1 MSWVGRDW
9 RKRWRVERKEGV
21 RRRKCL
27 FHLWPEWEGGAG
39 HTHTIRHPE
48 GLAPCLPTG
57 KAKPCVR
64 HERAGTPHGTPPVWP
79 IFGCDHIKATDW
91 APLLNALRHN
101 KTLTSIGIRSLHQ
114 HGLEESG
121 VERYKTYFRRR
132 IPATLSEDLTGQL
145 CKAVR
150 GCLSISDVLKNL
162 ELQGL
167 LLRKGDLALLT
178 KGLASASSL
187 ESVSLA
193 HCPIGDGGLEIC
205 QSIKNMATIRF
216 VNFTACSLTW
226 RGAEHIANVLK
237 HQAIRRH
244 GEAWAESLRYRR
256 PDLEHM
262 SGLRRITLNCNMLV
276 GDRGAS
282 AFADCLG
289 EDLWLKA
296 LDLQQCGIS
305 NEGARSLLD
314 ALQTNTTLVVLDIR
328 KNPLIGHVLMK
339 NIIERVLK
347 NGNSADTEYKWLIS
361 PSSKEALKTKPK
373 KRTIVLGSGRKG
385 KATIRIVIW
394 KQRGLSSKKSV
405 SPVKKNSSVRES
417 YSPKPLAPGTKGFL
431 PWRTAER
438 AKRFSFRGGAMD
450 CAGKLPV
457 KIQTG
462 SPVKVTV
469 ESASTSETEDTEDL
483 EDVIHQPDLAKS
495 LDKID
500 VAQYQQLQMELEECL
515 GKLKEEQEARVKAE
529 ERLLET
535 EIENARL
542 RNLNI
547 SLLEVLHAQSVTSL
561 ILEDEGVLGSIE
573 NSFQKFHAFLDLLK
587 DAGLGQLAVLA
598 GIDQSDFGVLGYSEM
613 NSTLSKPVNLVK
625 EKSFEEE
632 RQEHTQNSKNRAG
645 DMQLSLPSTFQSQM
659 VVNNTFSSLGEI
671 QELQAAGQQYQPG
684 SWNENEAQ
692 TINQNKE
699 DKPRSSTPVLSER
712 RVKQNEHA
720 KGRHSA
726 RQLATS
732 MHSFSDSSVQ
742 IKSDDSRISS
752 DISSEK
758 SKNSSSK
765 KYIPV
770 ANETATPSIGVRG
783 DKSRLQAVN
792 VSSGTDTV
800 GSGSEIQGSMQSVTS
815 N

>member
-193 HCPIGDGGLEIC
+193 HCPIGDGGLETVC

-385 KATIRIVIW
+385 KATIRI
-394 KQRGLSSKKSV
+394 GLSSKKSV

>member
-1 MSWVGRDW
+1 MIESV
-9 RKRWRVERKEGV
+9 KL
-21 RRRKCL
+21 RRQCML
-27 FHLWPEWEGGAG
+27 DFYSHYEHLCELQGSLPLKAVKANV
-39 HTHTIRHPE
+39 THDAID
-48 GLAPCLPTG
+48 LI
-57 KAKPCVR
+57 V
-64 HERAGTPHGTPPVWP
+64 
-79 IFGCDHIKATDW
+79 DHIKASDW

-132 IPATLSEDLTGQL
+132 IPATLSKDLTGQL
-145 CKAVR
+145 CKAVK
-150 GCLSISDVLKNL
+150 GCLGISDVLKNL

-167 LLRKGDLALLT
+167 LLRERDLALLT
-178 KGLASASSL
+178 KGLATASSL

-193 HCPIGDGGLEIC
+193 HCPIGDGGLETIC
-205 QSIKNMATIRF
+205 QSIKNTATIRF

-237 HQAIRRH
+237 YQAIRRH

-256 PDLEHM
+256 PDLEYM
-262 SGLRRITLNCNMLV
+262 TGLRRITLNCNMLV

-296 LDLQQCGIS
+296 LDLQRCGIS

-347 NGNSADTEYKWLIS
+347 NGNSASSEYKWLLS
-361 PSSKEALKTKPK
+361 PSSKDALKTKPK

-385 KATIRIVIW
+385 KATIRI
-394 KQRGLSSKKSV
+394 GLSSKKSV
-405 SPVKKNSSVRES
+405 SPGKKNSSVRES
-417 YSPKPLAPGTKGFL
+417 YAPKPLPPGTKGFL

-438 AKRFSFRGGAMD
+438 AKRCRGGAVD
-450 CAGKLPV
+450 SAGELPV

-462 SPVKVTV
+462 VPVKVTV
-469 ESASTSETEDTEDL
+469 ESASTSETEDTEDS
-483 EDVIHQPDLAKS
+483 EDVIQQPDLAKS
-495 LDKID
+495 LDKTD
-500 VAQYQQLQMELEECL
+500 VAQYQQLQLELEECME
-515 GKLKEEQEARVKAE
+515 KLKEEQKARVKAE
-529 ERLLET
+529 ERLLEL

-547 SLLEVLHAQSVTSL
+547 SLSEILHAQSVTSM
-561 ILEDEGVLGSIE
+561 ILEDESVLGSIE

-598 GIDQSDFGVLGYSEM
+598 GIDQSDFGILGHPQM
-613 NSTLSKPVNLVK
+613 NSTLTKPVTMVT

-645 DMQLSLPSTFQSQM
+645 DIQLPLPGTFQSQM
-659 VVNNTFSSLGEI
+659 VVNNAFSSLREI

-684 SWNENEAQ
+684 SWKENEAQ
-692 TINQNKE
+692 TINENKE
-699 DKPRSSTPVLSER
+699 DKPRSSTPLLSES
-712 RVKQNEHA
+712 RVKQNEQA
-720 KGRHSA
+720 KGRYSA

-732 MHSFSDSSVQ
+732 LHSFADSSVQ

-752 DISSEK
+752 GISGEK

-765 KYIPV
+765 KYISV
-770 ANETATPSIGVRG
+770 ANETATPSNGVRG
-783 DKSRLQAVN
+783 DKSRLQVVN
-792 VSSGTDTV
+792 VTSGSDTV
-800 GSGSEIQGSMQSVTS
+800 GSGSEIQESIQSV
-815 N
+815 

>member
-1 MSWVGRDW
+1 MIESVKLRRQCMLDFYSHYEHLCELQGSLPLKTVKANRTRDA
-9 RKRWRVERKEGV
+9 VDLIV
-21 RRRKCL
+21 
-27 FHLWPEWEGGAG
+27 
-39 HTHTIRHPE
+39 
-48 GLAPCLPTG
+48 
-57 KAKPCVR
+57 
-64 HERAGTPHGTPPVWP
+64 
-79 IFGCDHIKATDW
+79 DHIKATDW
-91 APLLNALRHN
+91 VPLLNALRHN

-114 HGLEESG
+114 HGLEDSG

-132 IPATLSEDLTGQL
+132 IPATLSKDLTGQL
-145 CKAVR
+145 CKAVK

-167 LLRKGDLALLT
+167 LLREKDLALLT
-178 KGLASASSL
+178 KGLATASSL

-193 HCPIGDGGLEIC
+193 HCPIGDEGLETIC
-205 QSIKNMATIRF
+205 QSIKNTTTIRF

-226 RGAEHIANVLK
+226 RGAEHIANVVK
-237 HQAIRRH
+237 HQAIKRH
-244 GEAWAESLRYRR
+244 GEAWAKSLRYRR
-256 PDLEHM
+256 PDLEYM
-262 SGLRRITLNCNMLV
+262 TGLRRITLNCNMLV

-328 KNPLIGHVLMK
+328 RNPLIDHVLMK
-339 NIIERVLK
+339 NIIARVLK
-347 NGNSADTEYKWLIS
+347 NGKSADSEFKWLTS
-361 PSSKEALKTKPK
+361 PSSKDTLKTKPK

-385 KATIRIVIW
+385 KATIRI
-394 KQRGLSSKKSV
+394 GLSSKKSV
-405 SPVKKNSSVRES
+405 SPGKKNSTVREG
-417 YSPKPLAPGTKGFL
+417 YSPKPLQPGTKGFL

-438 AKRFSFRGGAMD
+438 AKRCRGGAVD
-450 CAGKLPV
+450 CAGELPV
-457 KIQTG
+457 NIQTG
-462 SPVKVTV
+462 VPVKVTL
-469 ESASTSETEDTEDL
+469 ESASTSETENTEDL
-483 EDVIHQPDLAKS
+483 EDVIQHPDLAKS
-495 LDKID
+495 LDKTD
-500 VAQYQQLQMELEECL
+500 VAQYQQLELELEECME
-515 GKLKEEQEARVKAE
+515 KLKEEQKARVKAE
-529 ERLLET
+529 ERLLEL

-542 RNLNI
+542 RSLNI
-547 SLLEVLHAQSVTSL
+547 SLSEVLHAQSVTNM

-598 GIDQSDFGVLGYSEM
+598 GIDQSDFGILGNPQI
-613 NSTLSKPVNLVK
+613 NSTLSKPANMVK

-632 RQEHTQNSKNRAG
+632 RQEHTQNSKDRAG
-645 DMQLSLPSTFQSQM
+645 DIQLPLPGTFQSQM
-659 VVNNTFSSLGEI
+659 VVNNAFSSLRQI
-671 QELQAAGQQYQPG
+671 RELQAAGQQYQPG
-684 SWNENEAQ
+684 LWKENEAQ

-712 RVKQNEHA
+712 RVKQNEQA
-720 KGRHSA
+720 KGHHSA

-732 MHSFSDSSVQ
+732 LHSFTDSSVQ

-752 DISSEK
+752 GISGEK

-770 ANETATPSIGVRG
+770 AIETATPSNGVRG
-783 DKSRLQAVN
+783 DRSRLLVVN
-792 VSSGTDTV
+792 VSSGTDTL
-800 GSGSEIQGSMQSVTS
+800 GSGSEIQESIQSVTS
-815 N
+815 I

>member
-1 MSWVGRDW
+1 MIESV
-9 RKRWRVERKEGV
+9 KL
-21 RRRKCL
+21 RRRCML
-27 FHLWPEWEGGAG
+27 DFYSHYEHLCELQGS
-39 HTHTIRHPE
+39 
-48 GLAPCLPTG
+48 LPL
-57 KAKPCVR
+57 KAVKTNVTR
-64 HERAGTPHGTPPVWP
+64 DAVDL
-79 IFGCDHIKATDW
+79 IVDHIKATDW

-101 KTLTSIGIRSLHQ
+101 KSLTSIRIRSLHQ

-121 VERYKTYFRRR
+121 VERYKTHFRRR
-132 IPATLSEDLTGQL
+132 IPATLPKDLTGQL
-145 CKAVR
+145 CKAVK

-167 LLRKGDLALLT
+167 LLRERDLALLT
-178 KGLASASSL
+178 KGLATASSL

-193 HCPIGDGGLEIC
+193 HCPIGDGGLETIC
-205 QSIKNMATIRF
+205 QSIKNTATIRF

-256 PDLEHM
+256 PDLEYM
-262 SGLRRITLNCNMLV
+262 TGLRRITLNCNMLI

-289 EDLWLKA
+289 EDLWLK
-296 LDLQQCGIS
+296 
-305 NEGARSLLD
+305 
-314 ALQTNTTLVVLDIR
+314 
-328 KNPLIGHVLMK
+328 GHGLMK
-339 NIIERVLK
+339 SIIERVLK
-347 NGNSADTEYKWLIS
+347 NGKSADSEFKWLLS
-361 PSSKEALKTKPK
+361 PPSKDPLKTKPK

-385 KATIRIVIW
+385 KATIRI
-394 KQRGLSSKKSV
+394 GLSSKKSV
-405 SPVKKNSSVRES
+405 SPGKKNSTVRES
-417 YSPKPLAPGTKGFL
+417 YSPKPLPPGTRGFL

-438 AKRFSFRGGAMD
+438 AKRCRGGAVD
-450 CAGKLPV
+450 CAGELPV

-462 SPVKVTV
+462 VPVKVTL

-483 EDVIHQPDLAKS
+483 EDVIQQPDLAKS
-495 LDKID
+495 LDKTD
-500 VAQYQQLQMELEECL
+500 VAQYQQLELELEECME
-515 GKLKEEQEARVKAE
+515 KLKEEQKARVKAE
-529 ERLLET
+529 ERLLEL

-542 RNLNI
+542 RSLNI
-547 SLLEVLHAQSVTSL
+547 SLSEVLHAQSVTSM

-598 GIDQSDFGVLGYSEM
+598 GIDQSDFGILGHPQM
-613 NSTLSKPVNLVK
+613 NSILSKPVNMVK

-645 DMQLSLPSTFQSQM
+645 DIQLPLPGTFQSQM
-659 VVNNTFSSLGEI
+659 VVNNAFSSLREI
-671 QELQAAGQQYQPG
+671 RELQAAGQQYQPG
-684 SWNENEAQ
+684 SWKENEAQ

-712 RVKQNEHA
+712 RVKQNEQA

-732 MHSFSDSSVQ
+732 LHSFTDSSEKS
-742 IKSDDSRISS
+742 KSDDSRISS
-752 DISSEK
+752 GIPGEK
-758 SKNSSSK
+758 NKNYSSK

-770 ANETATPSIGVRG
+770 ANETAIPSNGARG
-783 DKSRLQAVN
+783 DKSRLQIVN
-792 VSSGTDTV
+792 IISGTDTV
-800 GSGSEIQGSMQSVTS
+800 GSGSEIQESIQSVS
-815 N
+815 SI

>member
-1 MSWVGRDW
+1 MIESVKLRRQCMLDFYSHYEHLCELQGTLPLKAVKANVTRDAIDLI
-9 RKRWRVERKEGV
+9 V
-21 RRRKCL
+21 
-27 FHLWPEWEGGAG
+27 
-39 HTHTIRHPE
+39 
-48 GLAPCLPTG
+48 
-57 KAKPCVR
+57 
-64 HERAGTPHGTPPVWP
+64 
-79 IFGCDHIKATDW
+79 DHIKATDW

-121 VERYKTYFRRR
+121 VERYKTNFRRR
-132 IPATLSEDLTGQL
+132 IPATLSKDLTGQL

-150 GCLSISDVLKNL
+150 GCLSISDVLRNL

-167 LLRKGDLALLT
+167 LLRERDLALLT

-193 HCPIGDGGLEIC
+193 HCPIGDGGLETIC
-205 QSIKNMATIRF
+205 QSIKNTATIRF

-256 PDLEHM
+256 PDLEYM
-262 SGLRRITLNCNMLV
+262 TGLRRITLNCNMLV

-328 KNPLIGHVLMK
+328 KNPLIGHILMK
-339 NIIERVLK
+339 SIIERVLK
-347 NGNSADTEYKWLIS
+347 NGNSADSEYKWLMS
-361 PSSKEALKTKPK
+361 PSSKDALKIKPK

-385 KATIRIVIW
+385 KATIRI
-394 KQRGLSSKKSV
+394 GLSSKKSV
-405 SPVKKNSSVRES
+405 SPGKKNSSVREC

-438 AKRFSFRGGAMD
+438 AKRCRGGAMD

-462 SPVKVTV
+462 GPVKVTV

-483 EDVIHQPDLAKS
+483 EGVIHQPALAKS

-515 GKLKEEQEARVKAE
+515 EKLKEEQKARVKAE

-547 SLLEVLHAQSVTSL
+547 SLSEVLHAQSVTNL
-561 ILEDEGVLGSIE
+561 ILEDESVLGSIE

-598 GIDQSDFGVLGYSEM
+598 GIDQSDFGILEYPEM
-613 NSTLSKPVNLVK
+613 NSTLNKPVNLAK

-645 DMQLSLPSTFQSQM
+645 DIQLSLPGTFQSQM
-659 VVNNTFSSLGEI
+659 VVNNAFSSLREI

-684 SWNENEAQ
+684 SWKENEAQ
-692 TINQNKE
+692 TVSQNKE

-712 RVKQNEHA
+712 RVKQNEQA

-732 MHSFSDSSVQ
+732 LHSFSDSSVQ
-742 IKSDDSRISS
+742 IKSDDSRLSS
-752 DISSEK
+752 GISSEK
-758 SKNSSSK
+758 SKTSSSK

-770 ANETATPSIGVRG
+770 ANETATPSNGVRG

-800 GSGSEIQGSMQSVTS
+800 GSGSEIQGSVTS
-815 N
+815 I

>member
-1 MSWVGRDW
+1 MIESV
-9 RKRWRVERKEGV
+9 KL
-21 RRRKCL
+21 RRQCML
-27 FHLWPEWEGGAG
+27 DFYSHYEHLCELQGSLPLKAVKANV
-39 HTHTIRHPE
+39 THDAID
-48 GLAPCLPTG
+48 L
-57 KAKPCVR
+57 V
-64 HERAGTPHGTPPVWP
+64 V
-79 IFGCDHIKATDW
+79 DHIKATDW

-101 KTLTSIGIRSLHQ
+101 KTLTSIGIRSVHQ

-132 IPATLSEDLTGQL
+132 IPAILSKDLTGQL

-167 LLRKGDLALLT
+167 LLRERDLALLT

-193 HCPIGDGGLEIC
+193 HCPIGDGGLEIIC
-205 QSIKNMATIRF
+205 QSIKNTATIRF

-256 PDLEHM
+256 PDLEYM
-262 SGLRRITLNCNMLV
+262 TGLRRITLNCNMLV
-276 GDRGAS
+276 GDRGAC

-328 KNPLIGHVLMK
+328 KNPLIGHVLVK

-347 NGNSADTEYKWLIS
+347 NGNSADSEYKWLLS
-361 PSSKEALKTKPK
+361 PSSKDALKTKPK

-385 KATIRIVIW
+385 KATIRI
-394 KQRGLSSKKSV
+394 GLSSKKSV
-405 SPVKKNSSVRES
+405 SPGKKNSSVRES

-438 AKRFSFRGGAMD
+438 AKRYRSGAMD

-462 SPVKVTV
+462 GPVKVTV
-469 ESASTSETEDTEDL
+469 ESASASETEDTEDL

-515 GKLKEEQEARVKAE
+515 GRLKEEQKARVKAE

-547 SLLEVLHAQSVTSL
+547 SLSEVLHAQSVTSL

-587 DAGLGQLAVLA
+587 DAGLGQLALLA
-598 GIDQSDFGVLGYSEM
+598 GIDQSDFGILGYPEM
-613 NSTLSKPVNLVK
+613 NSTLSKPVNLLK

-645 DMQLSLPSTFQSQM
+645 DIQLSLPGTFQSQM
-659 VVNNTFSSLGEI
+659 IVNNAFSSLREI
-671 QELQAAGQQYQPG
+671 QELQATGQQYQPG
-684 SWNENEAQ
+684 SWKENEAQ

-712 RVKQNEHA
+712 RVKQNEQA
-720 KGRHSA
+720 KGRRSA

-732 MHSFSDSSVQ
+732 LHTFSDSSVQ

-752 DISSEK
+752 GVSSEK
-758 SKNSSSK
+758 SKSSSSK

-770 ANETATPSIGVRG
+770 ANETATPSNVVIG

-800 GSGSEIQGSMQSVTS
+800 GSGSEIQGSMQSV
-815 N
+815 

>member
-1 MSWVGRDW
+1 MIESV
-9 RKRWRVERKEGV
+9 KL
-21 RRRKCL
+21 RRQCML
-27 FHLWPEWEGGAG
+27 DFYSHYEHLCELQGSVP
-39 HTHTIRHPE
+39 
-48 GLAPCLPTG
+48 L
-57 KAKPCVR
+57 KAVKANLTQNAIDLIV
-64 HERAGTPHGTPPVWP
+64 
-79 IFGCDHIKATDW
+79 DHIKATDW
-91 APLLNALRHN
+91 APLLNAIRHN

-132 IPATLSEDLTGQL
+132 TPATLSKDLTGQL
-145 CKAVR
+145 CKAVK

-167 LLRKGDLALLT
+167 LLRERDLTLLT
-178 KGLASASSL
+178 KGLATASSL

-193 HCPIGDGGLEIC
+193 HCPIGDGGLETIC
-205 QSIKNMATIRF
+205 QSIKNAATIRS

-237 HQAIRRH
+237 HQAMRRH

-256 PDLEHM
+256 PDLEYM
-262 SGLRRITLNCNMLV
+262 TGLRRVTLNCNMLV

-328 KNPLIGHVLMK
+328 KNPLIGHILMK

-347 NGNSADTEYKWLIS
+347 NGNSANSEYRWLTS
-361 PSSKEALKTKPK
+361 PSSKDALKNRSK

-385 KATIRIVIW
+385 KATIRI
-394 KQRGLSSKKSV
+394 GLLSKKSV
-405 SPVKKNSSVRES
+405 SPGKKITSVKES
-417 YSPKPLAPGTKGFL
+417 YSPKPLPPGTKGFL

-438 AKRFSFRGGAMD
+438 AKRCRGGALD
-450 CAGKLPV
+450 RTGELPV
-457 KIQTG
+457 EIQTG
-462 SPVKVTV
+462 VPVKVTV
-469 ESASTSETEDTEDL
+469 ESASTFDTEDTEDL
-483 EDVIHQPDLAKS
+483 DDVIHYPDLAKS
-495 LDKID
+495 IDKIN
-500 VAQYQQLQMELEECL
+500 VTEYQQLELELEECML
-515 GKLKEEQEARVKAE
+515 KLKEEQRAREKAE
-529 ERLLET
+529 ERVTEL

-547 SLLEVLHAQSVTSL
+547 SLSEVLHAQSVTST

-598 GIDQSDFGVLGYSEM
+598 GIDQSDFGLLGHPQM
-613 NSTLSKPVNLVK
+613 NSTLSKPANMVK

-632 RQEHTQNSKNRAG
+632 RQEHNQNSKNRIG
-645 DMQLSLPSTFQSQM
+645 DIQLSLPGMFQSQM
-659 VVNNTFSSLGEI
+659 VMNNAFSALREI
-671 QELQAAGQQYQPG
+671 QELQTAGQQYQLG
-684 SWNENEAQ
+684 SWKETEAQ
-692 TINQNKE
+692 RIDQNKE
-699 DKPRSSTPVLSER
+699 DKPRSSTPIFSER
-712 RVKQNEHA
+712 RVKQNEQA
-720 KGRHSA
+720 KGHSA
-726 RQLATS
+726 RQL
-732 MHSFSDSSVQ
+732 HSFADSSVH
-742 IKSDDSRISS
+742 IKSDDSRVSS
-752 DISSEK
+752 GMSVEK

-765 KYIPV
+765 KYIPR
-770 ANETATPSIGVRG
+770 ANETAASATGARG
-783 DKSRLQAVN
+783 NQSTLQAVN
-792 VSSGTDTV
+792 SSGSDTL
-800 GSGSEIQGSMQSVTS
+800 GSGSEIQESIQSVTS
-815 N
+815 I

>member
-1 MSWVGRDW
+1 MIESVKLRRQCMLDFYSHYEHLCELQGTLPLKAVKANVTRDAIDLI
-9 RKRWRVERKEGV
+9 V
-21 RRRKCL
+21 
-27 FHLWPEWEGGAG
+27 
-39 HTHTIRHPE
+39 
-48 GLAPCLPTG
+48 
-57 KAKPCVR
+57 
-64 HERAGTPHGTPPVWP
+64 
-79 IFGCDHIKATDW
+79 DHIKATDW

-132 IPATLSEDLTGQL
+132 IPATLSKDLTGQL

-167 LLRKGDLALLT
+167 LLRERDLALLT

-193 HCPIGDGGLEIC
+193 HCPIGDGGLETIC
-205 QSIKNMATIRF
+205 QSIKNTATIRF
-216 VNFTACSLTW
+216 INFTACSLTW

-256 PDLEHM
+256 PDLEYM
-262 SGLRRITLNCNMLV
+262 TGLRRITLNCNMLI
-276 GDRGAS
+276 GDRGAN

-339 NIIERVLK
+339 SIIERVLK
-347 NGNSADTEYKWLIS
+347 NGKSADSEYKWLLS
-361 PSSKEALKTKPK
+361 PSSKDALKTKPK

-385 KATIRIVIW
+385 KATIRI
-394 KQRGLSSKKSV
+394 GLSSKKSV
-405 SPVKKNSSVRES
+405 SPGKKNSSVKES

-438 AKRFSFRGGAMD
+438 AKRYRGAAMD

-462 SPVKVTV
+462 GPVKVTV
-469 ESASTSETEDTEDL
+469 ESASTSETEDTEEL
-483 EDVIHQPDLAKS
+483 EGVIQQPDLAKS
-495 LDKID
+495 SDKAD
-500 VAQYQQLQMELEECL
+500 VPQYQQLQMELEECL
-515 GKLKEEQEARVKAE
+515 EKLKEEQKARVKAE
-529 ERLLET
+529 ERLLEM

-542 RNLNI
+542 RNLNM
-547 SLLEVLHAQSVTSL
+547 SLSEVLHAQSVTSL

-587 DAGLGQLAVLA
+587 DAGLGQLALLA
-598 GIDQSDFGVLGYSEM
+598 GIDQSDFGILGYPEM

-632 RQEHTQNSKNRAG
+632 RQEHTQNSKKRAG
-645 DMQLSLPSTFQSQM
+645 DMQLSLSGTFQSQM
-659 VVNNTFSSLGEI
+659 VVSNAFSSLREI
-671 QELQAAGQQYQPG
+671 QELQDAGQQYQPG
-684 SWNENEAQ
+684 SWKENEAQ

-712 RVKQNEHA
+712 RVKQNEQA

-732 MHSFSDSSVQ
+732 LHSFSDSSIQ
-742 IKSDDSRISS
+742 IKSDDSRIYSGV
-752 DISSEK
+752 SSEK

-765 KYIPV
+765 KYMPV
-770 ANETATPSIGVRG
+770 ANETATPSNGVRG

-792 VSSGTDTV
+792 VSSGSDTV
-800 GSGSEIQGSMQSVTS
+800 GSVSEIQGSMQSVTS
-815 N
+815 F